1 MPYGDTLD
9 ALADANRRIIL
20 EVLSQGERPVGRIA
34 DLLPI
39 SRPAVSQHLQVLKR
53 AGLVRERRQ
62 GTRNLYRVDPAGLA
76 PLRAYLDRFWGDALD
91 AYQKVAQKTAQP
103 KADEKRNP

>member
-1 MPYGDTLD
+1 MPYGETLE

-62 GTRNLYRVDPAGLA
+62 GTRNLYCLDPAGLA

-91 AYQKVAQKTAQP
+91 AYQQAAKKTVHSE
-103 KADEKRNP
+103 ADEKSKP

>member
-91 AYQKVAQKTAQP
+91 AYRKAAQKAAQP
-103 KADEKRNP
+103 SADEKRNP

>member
-1 MPYGDTLD
+1 MPYGETLD

-39 SRPAVSQHLQVLKR
+39 SRPAVSQHLQILKR
-53 AGLVRERRQ
+53 AGLVRERRH

-76 PLRAYLDRFWGDALD
+76 PLRAYLDRFWDDALD
-91 AYQKVAQKTAQP
+91 AYKEAAQKTAQSEANEAKKP
-103 KADEKRNP
+103 